1 MRRRNARRAFA
12 RDLAALAGSFGL
24 LCLPVK
30 VYPQQPASPRRIG
43 VLLVGTPPG
52 SKQVR
57 GLTQGLEDA
66 GYVEGRDVRLEWRS
80 AKGDYDRLPEL
91 AADLVNSKV
100 DVIVVEHTLAVLALK
115 RATSSI
121 PIVMA
126 IVADPLGGGLV
137 DSLSRPGG
145 NVTGLSLM
153 TADLVAKRLQ
163 LLIEAMP
170 QATRIAVLWNPAT
183 PFHVTTV
190 QALKAVAPGLL
201 LELQFVPV
209 QRPED
214 FDVAFSAIGRARA
227 QALYIMEGPP
237 FSDAQTT
244 LSHVSK
250 ARLPAIHATRWFAEG
265 GGLMSYGANQ
275 TDMYRRAAVYVDKI
289 LKGAKPSEL
298 PIEQPTKFELV
309 VNLKT
314 AKALGITIPQS
325 ILVRADEVI
334 R

>member
-1 MRRRNARRAFA
+1 MTRRAFVFG
-12 RDLAALAGSFGL
+12 LAALLACLGSLGL
-24 LCLPVK
+24 PS
-30 VYPQQPASPRRIG
+30 PADAQQPAPPRRIG
-43 VLLVGTPPG
+43 VLLVGTPPE

-57 GLTQGLEDA
+57 GLTQGLKDA
-66 GYVEGRDVRLEWRS
+66 GYVEGRDVLFEWRF
-80 AKGDYDRLPEL
+80 AKGGYDRLAEL

-163 LLIEAMP
+163 LLKEAAP
-170 QATRIAVLWNPAT
+170 KATRIAVLFNPAT
-183 PFHVTTV
+183 PFHVTSV
-190 QALKAVAPGLL
+190 EALKAVAPGLS
-201 LELQFVPV
+201 LEVQFVPLR
-209 QRPED
+209 RPED
-214 FDVAFSAIGRARA
+214 FDVAFSAVARARA

-237 FSDAQTT
+237 FTNAQTT

-250 ARLPAIHATRWFAEG
+250 ARLPAVHPTSWFAEG

-275 TDMYRRAAVYVDKI
+275 ADMWRRSAWYVDKI
-289 LKGAKPSEL
+289 LKGAKPGDL

-314 AKALGITIPQS
+314 AKALGIIIPES

-334 R
+334 Q

>member
-1 MRRRNARRAFA
+1 MTRRRLLLALIS
-12 RDLAALAGSFGL
+12 LAAGLGSFGL
-24 LCLPVK
+24 ASTA
-30 VYPQQPASPRRIG
+30 YAQQPASPRRIG
-43 VLLVGTPPG
+43 VLLVGTPPE

-66 GYVEGRDVRLEWRS
+66 GYAEGRDVRFEWRS

-100 DVIVVEHTLAVLALK
+100 DVIVVEHTLAVRALK

-163 LLIEAMP
+163 LLKEAMP
-170 QATRIAVLWNPAT
+170 QATHIAVLWNPGT

-190 QALKAVAPGLL
+190 QTLKAVAPGLS

-209 QRPED
+209 RRPED
-214 FDVAFSAIGRARA
+214 FGGAFSAIGRARA

-237 FSDAQTT
+237 FSDAQAT

-250 ARLPAIHATRWFAEG
+250 ARLPAIHATRWFAES

-275 TDMYRRAAVYVDKI
+275 TDMFRRAAAYVDKI
-289 LKGAKPSEL
+289 LKGAKPGDL
-298 PIEQPTKFELV
+298 PIEQPTRFELV

-314 AKALGITIPQS
+314 AKALGIAIPES
-325 ILVRADEVI
+325 ILLQADEVI